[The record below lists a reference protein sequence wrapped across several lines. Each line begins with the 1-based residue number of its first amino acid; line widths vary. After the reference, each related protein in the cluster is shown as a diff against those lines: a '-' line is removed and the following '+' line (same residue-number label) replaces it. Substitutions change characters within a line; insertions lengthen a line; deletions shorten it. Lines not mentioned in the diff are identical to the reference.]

1 MVKMWS
7 QSALRMGLWLL
18 LTAAAFQGWSQCA
31 SFKLS
36 DRGDTL
42 NCIDQKGQK
51 QGNWLVTVPELR
63 GQPGHEEEGRFVDDK
78 KEGIWRSYNPQG
90 DLLAVENYKWGLLNG
105 KSQYY
110 SVLGLE
116 REEGWWA
123 IDPTKKY
130 DTVDVPD
137 LYEDGKYT
145 KAVVKNE
152 YRSMRHGKW
161 TWYDPQTGYV
171 QRTEDFIRDSAVN
184 PLGMFGVKT
193 REKPQRADSILAG
206 KKPVKPSIVEAWEK
220 KNAGKKKVVVRDGA
234 AGF

>member
-1 MVKMWS
+1 MKHSKILGAGM
-7 QSALRMGLWLL
+7 LLL
-18 LTAAAFQGWSQCA
+18 LTVLGMPARSQCV

-42 NCIDQKGQK
+42 NCVDKQGLK
-51 QGNWLVTVPELR
+51 QGNWLIKVPELR
-63 GQPGHEEEGRFVDDK
+63 GQPGHDEEGTFKDGR
-78 KEGIWRSYNPQG
+78 KEGIWRSYNVQG
-90 DLLAVENYKWGLLNG
+90 DVLSVESYKWGLLNG

-116 REEGWWA
+116 REESWWA
-123 IDPTKKY
+123 IDPSKKY

-145 KAVVKNE
+145 KVVVKNE
-152 YRSMRHGKW
+152 FYSMKHGKW
-161 TWYDPQTGYV
+161 TWYDPQNGFV
-171 QRTEDFIRDSAVN
+171 QRTEDFFRDSAVN
-184 PLGMFGVKT
+184 PLGMFGVKV

-206 KKPVKPSIVEAWEK
+206 KKPAKPNIVEAWEK
-220 KNAGKKKVVVRDGA
+220 KNAGKKKVVVRDGS